1 MRYCVMM
8 TILMSCAL
16 SAEPLTE
23 LKLLSIG
30 NSYTVNAHSL
40 LRQIIEKHG
49 KAKAV
54 IGMAQ
59 IGGCTFERH
68 WKMHLKSEKDANYKP
83 YRFNDKK
90 MNLRDYLT
98 AEKWDIVTIQAQ
110 SLQASQPETWQ
121 PYLDNILA
129 LVKELAPQA
138 KIVLYRTWAYRTDH
152 GLFKKDDGFTAEK
165 MNEKIGQA
173 FAELSKKLD
182 NAPIIP
188 AGDAIWAAYQEEP
201 VKLVTPDP
209 EFDYEHPVHP
219 KLPNQKGSLHNG
231 YRWSKDKK
239 TEEWKLAFDP
249 SHLNVR
255 GRYLVGCLF
264 YAFLFQQDISD
275 LTWAPK
281 GIDAE
286 DAAFLRGIAMK
297 YSAPRR

>member
-1 MRYCVMM
+1 MK
-8 TILMSCAL
+8 IQLLLIMSLSAIL

-40 LRQIIEKHG
+40 LRHIIEQHG

-59 IGGCTFERH
+59 VGGCTFERH

-90 MNLRDYLT
+90 MSLRDYLT
-98 AEKWDIVTIQAQ
+98 AEKWDVVTIQSQ

-121 PYLDNILA
+121 PYLDNILG

-138 KIVLYRTWAYRTDH
+138 KIVLYRTWAYRADH
-152 GLFKKDDGFTAEK
+152 ELFKKDDGFTAEK

-173 FAELSKKLD
+173 FADLSKKLGG
-182 NAPIIP
+182 APIIP

-201 VKLVTPDP
+201 VKFVTPDP

-219 KLPNQKGSLHNG
+219 KLPNQTGSLHNG

-239 TEEWKLAFDP
+239 TEEWTLAFDA

-264 YAFLFQQDISD
+264 YAFLFKQDISD

-281 GIDAE
+281 GIAAE

-297 YSAPRR
+297 YSAPRK